1 MKVKP
6 AQRIQSVEEYYF
18 SKKLQEIAALRK
30 AGKDIINLGIGS
42 PDLPPAT
49 EVVQALQQNC
59 QQINVHGYQSYR
71 GSPALRCAFAE
82 WYDRYFNVSLNP
94 QTQILPLMGSKE
106 GIMHLSMSFLEA
118 GDQVLVPDPGYPA
131 YAATAKLAGATV
143 RTYALKAAH
152 NWLPDLVSLEQEGL
166 SKVKIMWLNYP
177 HMPTGATASHTDFSA
192 LIQFAQKHKI
202 LLCHDNPYAFI
213 LNDRPCSIL
222 EIPGALDCCVE
233 LNSLSKSHAMAGWR
247 IGMLAASETIIQQV
261 LKFKSNMDSGMYLPL
276 QLAAIAALQLP
287 PSWYEKQN
295 QIYQQRKEK
304 ALELFDHLGLSYE
317 SRQKGMFIWGKINPK
332 YGNGYDYSNQLL
344 YQANIFLT
352 PGGIFGKQGE
362 NYLRVSL
369 CSSVEVF
376 KKSIQTVEAVLK

>member
-1 MKVKP
+1 MKVKS
-6 AQRIQSVEEYYF
+6 AQRIQSVEAYYF
-18 SKKLQEIAALRK
+18 SKKLKEIAALRK

-42 PDLPPAT
+42 PDLPPART
-49 EVVQALQQNC
+49 VIQALQQSC
-59 QQINVHGYQSYR
+59 QSTNVHGYQSYQ
-71 GSPALRCAFAE
+71 GLPALRDAFAA

-94 QTQILPLMGSKE
+94 RTQVLPLMGSKE
-106 GIMHLSMSFLEA
+106 GILHLSMSFLEK

-143 RTYALKAAH
+143 RTYALKATQ
-152 NWLPDLVSLEQEGL
+152 NWLPDLVRLEREGL
-166 SKVKIMWLNYP
+166 SKVKMMWLNYP
-177 HMPTGATASHTDFSA
+177 HMPTGATAALADFSA
-192 LIQFAQKHKI
+192 LIQFAKKHQI

-213 LNDRPCSIL
+213 LNDRPSSIL

-247 IGMLAASETIIQQV
+247 IGMLAARETIIQQV

-304 ALELFDHLGLSYE
+304 ALMLCDCLGLSYE
-317 SRQKGMFIWGKINPK
+317 AEQKGMFVWGKVNPK
-332 YGNGYDYSNQLL
+332 HGNAYDRSDQLL

-352 PGGIFGKQGE
+352 PGGIFGKQGTH
-362 NYLRVSL
+362 YLRVSL
-369 CSSVEVF
+369 CSSVEVLE
-376 KKSIQTVEAVLK
+376 KSIQRVETILK